1 MVHYLG
7 NANVLPLHVGEVA
20 TIKEPLLVQATA
32 LIVVLPNFLLR
43 TFLQAVVVGLR
54 LLKFML
60 FVFAHLTTWAL
71 VQVCTIA
78 PLLIQLEKVLRIC
91 GVGRV

>member
-7 NANVLPLHVGEVA
+7 NENVLPLHVGEVA
-20 TIKEPLLVQATA
+20 TMKEPFLVQATA

-60 FVFAHLTTWAL
+60 FVFAHFATWAL
-71 VQVCTIA
+71 VQV
-78 PLLIQLEKVLRIC
+78 
-91 GVGRV
+91 